1 MKGKGI
7 QVTNKA
13 YRDGW
18 ERTFRKDSEIPSL
31 LDSMRHISTYSKEE
45 LRAGFIEMT
54 EVCVE
59 DVDAIVDSSGYCS
72 VHESYHCECYRPEP
86 KLTRIDPYAQTG
98 TETPRIPYPKFM
110 EKMREV
116 KGPPTPKSPLM
127 ESWILDINHF
137 EGLD

>member
-31 LDSMRHISTYSKEE
+31 LDSLRDVNSYTKEE
-45 LRAGFIEMT
+45 LKEITDQLRENKVYAITNEEITDPESWVKANFIERT

-59 DVDAIVDSSGYCS
+59 EI
-72 VHESYHCECYRPEP
+72 
-86 KLTRIDPYAQTG
+86 
-98 TETPRIPYPKFM
+98 ETK
-110 EKMREV
+110 
-116 KGPPTPKSPLM
+116 PLM
-127 ESWILDINHF
+127 EGWIDQLVSFAGLHDDYLDRAIF
-137 EGLD
+137 TPQDERK

>member
-31 LDSMRHISTYSKEE
+31 LDSLRDVNSYRKELLKMSNE
-45 LRAGFIEMT
+45 ERASWVKANFIERT

-59 DVDAIVDSSGYCS
+59 DIDAIVDSSGYCS
-72 VHESYHCECYRPEP
+72 VHESYHCECYRPT
-86 KLTRIDPYAQTG
+86 KKR
-98 TETPRIPYPKFM
+98 
-110 EKMREV
+110 
-116 KGPPTPKSPLM
+116 PLM
-127 ESWILDINHF
+127 DSWVLDINHF